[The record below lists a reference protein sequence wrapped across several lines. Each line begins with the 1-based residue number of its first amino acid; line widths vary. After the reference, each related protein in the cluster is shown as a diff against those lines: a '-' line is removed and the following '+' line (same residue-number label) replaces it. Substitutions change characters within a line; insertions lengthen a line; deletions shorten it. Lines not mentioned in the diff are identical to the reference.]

1 MLETQHPPTT
11 TTQPIL
17 ATQIIHPG
25 RRRAAR
31 WIWVVLVV
39 FNTVFGLVNLGIYT
53 SQRLQPC
60 LAEPC
65 YAAQIPIA
73 QAEEYTRLGIPFA
86 AAALLRP
93 VFELLWV
100 MVYTGIGIVIFRRRS
115 DDWMGMLTGLMLC
128 LMGFQLTYSIET
140 LTDTPLTLSLSLFLT
155 SLMTLVTYTVLYLFP
170 SGRFTSRWAIV
181 ALAVTLPYELVR
193 GVAINV
199 PALGLSPGLMLLGTV
214 ILTLVALG
222 LQFQRYRTL
231 AQAERQQIK
240 WVLFAFVF
248 LIGGLALSA
257 VQRAVIPELRGA
269 PAAIAGVAALM
280 TQTTFYL
287 ALPLGMAFSMLRYR
301 LWDADLVINRALVY
315 TGSLVV
321 VGALFVGLFFVA
333 NAVLS
338 SLIGLDTAATV
349 VLAAVVIGAGFNSVR
364 RWVGRWIDRNVYN
377 FRVPLDT
384 AQRHISSGYPPVPP
398 PHLQAGRHV
407 GQQIGGY
414 TLDNLLG
421 RGAMSEVYAAH
432 ELSTGKKVAVKVLA
446 PDIEDPALAVGRFK
460 READALRRITHP
472 NVIRMVTSG
481 MSEGVYYLA
490 MEVAGRQ
497 TLWDRMQQP
506 DPIPPAEAIS
516 LVRDIA
522 AGLDAVHRVGVV
534 HRDVKPSNIL
544 LRPTDYG
551 VEAVLIDFGVVR
563 VDSEASIAQRKEF
576 IGTLHYAA
584 PEQLMAN
591 RQADHRAD
599 IYALGVIAYQ
609 LLTGHHPFDVSAAA
623 MIFAHLNQPPTD
635 PRQFKPHLPRLT
647 VQALLRALAK
657 KPEDRYPSASA
668 FAAAL
673 VG

>member
-1 MLETQHPPTT
+1 MLNNPPPPTT
-11 TTQPIL
+11 TGQPT
-17 ATQIIHPG
+17 TQIIDLG
-25 RRRAAR
+25 RLRAAR
-31 WIWVVLVV
+31 WVWVVLVV
-39 FNTVFGLVNLGIYT
+39 VNTVFGLVNLGVYIH
-53 SQRLQPC
+53 QRLQPC
-60 LAEPC
+60 FAEPC
-65 YAAQIPIA
+65 LAAQIPPTLT
-73 QAEEYTRLGIPFA
+73 EEYTQLGIPFA

-93 VFELLWV
+93 AFELLWV
-100 MVYTGIGIVIFRRRS
+100 AVYTGVGIVIFRRRS
-115 DDWMGMLTGLMLC
+115 NDWMGLLSGLMLC

-140 LTDTPLTLSLSLFLT
+140 LTDTPLTLGLSLFLT
-155 SLMTLVTYTVLYLFP
+155 SLMALVAYTTLYLFP
-170 SGRFTSRWAIV
+170 GGRFSSRWAIM

-193 GVAINV
+193 GIAINV
-199 PALGLSPGLMLLGTV
+199 PALGLRPGLMLFGTV

-231 AQAERQQIK
+231 PQAERQQIK

-257 VQRAVIPELRGA
+257 VQRAVIPEMTGA
-269 PAAIAGVAALM
+269 PAAIAAAVALV

-301 LWDADLVINRALVY
+301 LWDADLVINRTLVY
-315 TGSLVV
+315 AGSLVV
-321 VGALFVGLFFVA
+321 VGALFIGLFFVA

-338 SLIGLDTAATV
+338 SLVGLDPAATV
-349 VLAAVVIGAGFNSVR
+349 VLAGLVVGAGFNSVR

-377 FRVPLDT
+377 FRVPLDV
-384 AQRHISSGYPPVPP
+384 AQHHISSGYPPVPP
-398 PHLQAGRHV
+398 PHLQAGRHI

-432 ELSTGKKVAVKVLA
+432 ELSTGKKVAVKVLS
-446 PDIEDPALAVGRFK
+446 PDVEDPALAVGRFE
-460 READALRRITHP
+460 REAAALQRIAHP

-481 MSEGVYYLA
+481 MSEGVHYLA

-506 DPIPPAEAIS
+506 DPIPTAEAIS

-522 AGLDAVHRVGVV
+522 AGLDAVHNVGVI

-563 VDSEASIAQRKEF
+563 VGDDASLTQRKEF

-584 PEQLMAN
+584 PEQIMAN
-591 RQADHRAD
+591 RQTDHRAD

-623 MIFAHLNQPPTD
+623 MIFAHINQPPPD
-635 PRQFKPHLPRLT
+635 PRLFKPHLPRLT
-647 VQALLRALAK
+647 AHALLRALAK
-657 KPEDRYPSASA
+657 KPDDRFPSAGA